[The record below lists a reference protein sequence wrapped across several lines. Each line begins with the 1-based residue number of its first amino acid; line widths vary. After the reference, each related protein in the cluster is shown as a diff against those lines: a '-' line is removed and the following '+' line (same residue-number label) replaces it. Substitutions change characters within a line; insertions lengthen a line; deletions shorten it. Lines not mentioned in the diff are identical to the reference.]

1 MSHHFKSLFF
11 IFLCF
16 FVKKSAYM
24 ALSLQKQQFRSFHI
38 LVLFHISLDKK
49 HPKKKFYYYF
59 IFLRNL
65 FCLKKCK
72 NNYWSL
78 LFFNKSFHINFS
90 AASNTQQSYHRYK
103 VLPGELILVLFLSP
117 FKLKI

>member
-1 MSHHFKSLFF
+1 MSHLFKSLFF

-16 FVKKSAYM
+16 FVKKSTNK
-24 ALSLQKQQFRSFHI
+24 ALALQKQQFRSFHI

-49 HPKKKFYYYF
+49 HSKKKFCYYF

-65 FCLKKCK
+65 FCIKKCK

-78 LFFNKSFHINFS
+78 LFFNKSFHIIFLLLQTLNS
-90 AASNTQQSYHRYK
+90 LS
-103 VLPGELILVLFLSP
+103 LLLFVSFL
-117 FKLKI
+117 FF